1 MSCRHILKLH
11 IVTRETTLTIFLL
24 LVCIHTTNIYSYYLP
39 KTYPPYHLNP
49 LKPFRDWIPWL
60 QFLFFCTIFRRYCFI
75 LYIFISTNLTPS
87 SHSGT
92 GYPDYNF
99 YFFCTIF
106 RRYCFILYIFISVSP
121 LLGNFSFFRFP
132 VRSQLLILNH
142 CFICQ
147 NPVLPWFLHV
157 VPRAVRD
164 WGGEGPLGDVEVFF
178 AS

>member
-75 LYIFISTNLTPS
+75 LYIFIS
-87 SHSGT
+87 
-92 GYPDYNF
+92 
-99 YFFCTIF
+99 
-106 RRYCFILYIFISVSP
+106 VSP

-147 NPVLPWFLHV
+147 NPVLLGFYMWYRARCATGGGRVPWVTWRCSLPRNFCFNQAFSLTCQPDSWLQIPERFLL
-157 VPRAVRD
+157 P
-164 WGGEGPLGDVEVFF
+164 
-178 AS
+178 